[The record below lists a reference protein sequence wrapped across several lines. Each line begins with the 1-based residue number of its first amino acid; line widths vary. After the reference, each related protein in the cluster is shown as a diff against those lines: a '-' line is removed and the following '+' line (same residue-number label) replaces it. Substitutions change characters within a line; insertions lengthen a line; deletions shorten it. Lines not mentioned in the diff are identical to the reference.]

1 MKTLDNTL
9 KLISRWHSEGCV
21 GNLVIFRAPR
31 SQNVD
36 VVGEQTIKLRE
47 LDRETQE
54 TVHKLFSLVDS
65 EKIELFRDKDGLPD
79 RIRVVRRY

>member
-1 MKTLDNTL
+1 MKTLDAAL
-9 KLISRWHSEGCV
+9 KLISSWYSEGCV
-21 GNLVIFRAPR
+21 GNLVVFKAPR

-36 VVGEQTIKLRE
+36 IVGEQTIKLRE

-54 TVHKLFSLVDS
+54 VVRKLFDLVDS